1 MSHKRKKKPEE
12 HAHSESWLVSYCDMI
27 SLLVTFFLMMM
38 TFSTKSSDDVRE
50 IGLSILHGGGGG
62 LEGHTLPFGERLDR
76 DAVAGLAQELSAF
89 LEKRGI
95 DEAAT
100 IKRTKDGF
108 SIGFDVDS
116 SFEAGSAE
124 PPAALVAN
132 LRELAPVLQRWTQLV
147 VVDGFVEG
155 DFAPT
160 SRYPDAASLGLARAS
175 AAADVLLAS
184 SKISPAHLEI
194 SSAGIGNERANET
207 SEIGRASNRRVEI
220 RIVSLTAPQ
229 KSQRKE
235 A

>member
-76 DAVAGLAQELSAF
+76 DAVAALARDLGAF

-100 IKRTKDGF
+100 IRPAKDGF
-108 SIGFDVDS
+108 SIGFDIDS
-116 SFEAGSAE
+116 SFETGSAE
-124 PPAALVAN
+124 PPPALVLN
-132 LRELAPVLQRWTQLV
+132 LRELAPVLAHWTQIV

-160 SRYPDAASLGLARAS
+160 SRYPDAASLGIARAS
-175 AAADVLLAS
+175 AAADILLAS
-184 SKISPAHLEI
+184 AKINPAQLQIASPGL
-194 SSAGIGNERANET
+194 GNERANES

-220 RIVSLTAPQ
+220 RIVSLAAPH
-229 KSQRKE
+229 KMQRKE